1 MDFYWGE
8 LNKIFLLEL
17 VRAECSRDLHF
28 ISRWRLSLWFF
39 PMMFEAEQEYSPP
52 FSLWIFWMT
61 TSPSVSYCG
70 LFAIYY
76 LDGQAVTG
84 NYNSFVFVLEHF
96 AILRVAKK
104 DRKKSAKYEKYLLKN
119 DNQLTLW
126 CQVIDR
132 YGGLLL
138 ILKYKVFYFK

>member
-1 MDFYWGE
+1 
-8 LNKIFLLEL
+8 
-17 VRAECSRDLHF
+17 
-28 ISRWRLSLWFF
+28 
-39 PMMFEAEQEYSPP
+39 MMFEAEQEYSPP

-61 TSPSVSYCG
+61 PSQSVSYCG

-96 AILRVAKK
+96 PILRVAKK

-138 ILKYKVFYFK
+138 ILKKKFLLNQKKKQSKQKVKGWPHCSVDVIFYVMLLKYLR